1 MRSGNVTNVFL
12 QSAAVFRW
20 GINDWQTRFLM
31 VGFAIYD
38 LQPLLDLRFAKL
50 FSTLAWTVVGT
61 ILQFA
66 SYAAHPQPSL
76 AETCWMGD
84 TTNGNLPVA
93 HRFERCI
100 CSSMKFA
107 ISIHMVLEHI
117 NTYHAIIR
125 CEIHR
130 EFSSRNSVSWI
141 TCSRLHIWRG
151 WKRFV
156 SIDELCVQEVW
167 PISFCKVPL
176 SYGGA

>member
-1 MRSGNVTNVFL
+1 MRSGSVTNFCL
-12 QSAAVFRW
+12 QSAAVLRW
-20 GINDWQTRFLM
+20 GKNNFQVRFLM

-125 CEIHR
+125 CEIHG

-141 TCSRLHIWRG
+141 TCSRLTFG
-151 WKRFV
+151 
-156 SIDELCVQEVW
+156 EVESG
-167 PISFCKVPL
+167 SFR
-176 SYGGA
+176 